1 MTSNHEISKD
11 PHQETGD
18 EKLARWTR
26 EGAQNWQQIKAEEE
40 ELLAYQQKIRALTEL
55 RASIMEEEA
64 ALKCSLETQKPD
76 TQAVQGDSHAEHSK
90 IQVVTISGVDI
101 PFWSL
106 VRNLVM
112 LSLAAIPALMILFL
126 AAQIFF
132 GLMIAKGLSIFF
144 H

>member
-1 MTSNHEISKD
+1 ME
-11 PHQETGD
+11 QE
-18 EKLARWTR
+18 
-26 EGAQNWQQIKAEEE
+26 NV
-40 ELLAYQQKIRALTEL
+40 
-55 RASIMEEEA
+55 
-64 ALKCSLETQKPD
+64 LKSSLYTQKPD
-76 TQAVQGDSHAEHSK
+76 TQAVLRESHAELSK
-90 IQVVTISGVDI
+90 IHEVTISGVDI

-132 GLMIAKGLSIFF
+132 GLMIAKGLSLFF